1 MKVSI
6 IIPVYNVER
15 YLNEC
20 IESVLS
26 QNCTD
31 LEIILINDGSEDGSQ
46 KVCEKY
52 ARENSNIV
60 LINKEN
66 TGLSDTRNL
75 GIKYA
80 TGEYIIFLDSDDYWS
95 KSFLKEAIN
104 IIKTNRNIDLLFF
117 KVVKFYEDSNKII
130 NEELIIK
137 NEELIGKKGEDA
149 LLYILERNK
158 YFEWYSC
165 RFLVKRELLLSNGL
179 FFKKNRNYED
189 ALWSPMVFLKA
200 KCVYFL
206 DKEIYNYRLNREG
219 QITSRVSKK
228 NIVDSIYVAEY
239 WYKKINELQVSTELR
254 NIMLNNLCIRYF
266 YAIWFNY
273 NLDLEEQNYIIYKL
287 KENKQILKYT
297 NGPRERLTTILVQ
310 ILGFNTASKIY
321 GYLIKSKKS
330 IKRIKNNI
338 KKLREE
344 KKS

>member
-1 MKVSI
+1 M
-6 IIPVYNVER
+6 
-15 YLNEC
+15 
-20 IESVLS
+20 
-26 QNCTD
+26 
-31 LEIILINDGSEDGSQ
+31 
-46 KVCEKY
+46 
-52 ARENSNIV
+52 
-60 LINKEN
+60 
-66 TGLSDTRNL
+66 
-75 GIKYA
+75 
-80 TGEYIIFLDSDDYWS
+80 
-95 KSFLKEAIN
+95 
-104 IIKTNRNIDLLFF
+104 
-117 KVVKFYEDSNKII
+117 
-130 NEELIIK
+130 
-137 NEELIGKKGEDA
+137 
-149 LLYILERNK
+149 
-158 YFEWYSC
+158 
-165 RFLVKRELLLSNGL
+165 LSNGL